1 MLYQVYLLL
10 FQDKVAQFMLLKTT
24 HLAYTGTGVG

>member
-24 HLAYTGTGVG
+24 YFAYTGTGVG